1 MGGKTNSTHV
11 TKNTGQKL
19 KEFLK
24 EQEEGAN
31 VEAEPIR
38 KQSER
43 KQQNDN
49 MAEEYLKK
57 DKLGQSGE
65 WGADQVLASNIPGG
79 VSKLGFDNRGTSRK
93 QVGEIRSRLQ
103 DIYRTQTHPPECFVA

>member
-1 MGGKTNSTHV
+1 
-11 TKNTGQKL
+11 
-19 KEFLK
+19 LK

-31 VEAEPIR
+31 AEPEPNR
-38 KQSER
+38 KQSV
-43 KQQNDN
+43 KQQFTTDN

-57 DKLGQSGE
+57 DKLGMSGE

-93 QVGEIRSRLQ
+93 QVGEIRSRL
-103 DIYRTQTHPPECFVA
+103 